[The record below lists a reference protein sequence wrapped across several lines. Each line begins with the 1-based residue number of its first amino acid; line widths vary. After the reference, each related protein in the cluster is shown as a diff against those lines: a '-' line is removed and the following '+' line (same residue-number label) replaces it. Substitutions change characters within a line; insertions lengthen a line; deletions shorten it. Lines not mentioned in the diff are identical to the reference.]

1 MMNGHPTITA
11 LRATAPHAE
20 SPLPWREDD
29 SVVRSA
35 SSNAVAQWAEWA
47 DAAHI
52 AAAVNAAPVL
62 LAEVDALRA
71 QLEAL
76 VGLVERWPELDCAS
90 WCSDL
95 RCTCGAEDQNLAR
108 AAARLALGLGVK

>member
-11 LRATAPHAE
+11 LRATAPHPE
-20 SPLPWREDD
+20 SPLPWSANGTIIEDCDGYDVGALYRE
-29 SVVRSA
+29 
-35 SSNAVAQWAEWA
+35 

-52 AAAVNAAPVL
+52 VAAVNAAPHL
-62 LAEVDALRA
+62 LAEVDRLRA

-90 WCSDL
+90 WCNDL
-95 RCTCGAEDQNLAR
+95 RCTCGAEDHNLAR
-108 AAARLALGLGVK
+108 AAARLALGLEAP

>member
-1 MMNGHPTITA
+1 MTEHPTITELRKLRKPSDRSIELVGLTGSTAAAKSWVAQSA
-11 LRATAPHAE
+11 LAAPH
-20 SPLPWREDD
+20 
-29 SVVRSA
+29 
-35 SSNAVAQWAEWA
+35 
-47 DAAHI
+47 
-52 AAAVNAAPVL
+52 L
-62 LAEVDALRA
+62 LAEVDRLRA

-108 AAARLALGLGVK
+108 AAARLALGLEEGK

>member
-11 LRATAPHAE
+11 LRATAPHPE
-20 SPLPWREDD
+20 SPLPWRINGRFLED
-29 SVVRSA
+29 
-35 SSNAVAQWAEWA
+35 SNGDDVGGIGYCE

-90 WCSDL
+90 WCNDL
-95 RCTCGAEDQNLAR
+95 RCTCGAEDHNLAR
-108 AAARLALGLGVK
+108 AAARLALGLEAP

>member
-1 MMNGHPTITA
+1 MTEHPTITELRKLRKPSDRSVELVRLTESTAAAKSWVAQSA
-11 LRATAPHAE
+11 LAAPH
-20 SPLPWREDD
+20 
-29 SVVRSA
+29 
-35 SSNAVAQWAEWA
+35 
-47 DAAHI
+47 
-52 AAAVNAAPVL
+52 L

-108 AAARLALGLGVK
+108 AAARLALGLEVK